1 MKVSEANTAGAVPS
15 GYVGGSRPAAELEQA
30 LGLAFRDRGLL
41 RKALTHRSYV
51 NETGGMDTDAYE
63 RLEFLGDVVVR
74 LIVSEELYH
83 RLPDCDEGGLTRR
96 WTALLSQRA
105 LAAVARRLNVAP
117 YLRLGRGFE
126 STGGR
131 DSEAVL
137 GDVMESL
144 IAAVYLDAG
153 AGAARGFVLA
163 TMSAEIGDACR
174 PDWRADN
181 PKAELQELLQ
191 AQGLPTPTYRVV
203 SATGPAHQPQFT
215 VEALVNGDRLGSG
228 HGHSKN
234 AAETEAARVA
244 LSALHDRN
252 DGIPRPAQ

>member
-1 MKVSEANTAGAVPS
+1 MSL
-15 GYVGGSRPAAELEQA
+15 VGGHRPAEELAEA
-30 LGLAFRDRGLL
+30 LGLEFRDQGLL
-41 RKALTHRSYV
+41 RQALTHRSYV
-51 NETGGMDTDAYE
+51 NENSGDDADSYE

-105 LAAVARRLNVAP
+105 LALAAERLGVAP
-117 YLRLGRGFE
+117 YLLLGRGFE

-131 DSEAVL
+131 HSEAVL

-153 AGAARGFVLA
+153 YEATRSFVLLGLA
-163 TMSAEIGDACR
+163 DEIDAACE
-174 PDWRADN
+174 PDWKADN

-191 AQGLPTPTYRVV
+191 ARGKPTPAYRVV
-203 SATGPAHQPQFT
+203 DSSGPAHQPQFT
-215 VEALVNGDRLGSG
+215 VEVVADGESIGSG
-228 HGHSKN
+228 SGRNKS
-234 AAETEAARVA
+234 AAETEAARAA
-244 LSALHDRN
+244 LAAL
-252 DGIPRPAQ
+252 A